1 MRKKVWQWTGLNEV
15 TSSTAERE
23 QPGSGEA
30 EIRIASIGICGT
42 DLHIMSGHAG
52 FGAPPLPLGHELAGV
67 VERIGPD
74 VDGWQPGDRV
84 CIDPLIGCGVCRE
97 CLAGN
102 KHRCALAGEIGLHYP
117 GGWQEYLVVP
127 AANLY
132 RLPDAVG
139 FAEATQAETLHCC
152 LGGID
157 KLDIRLG
164 SHAAVIGDGPTGLY
178 YVQLLKAAGASK
190 VTLFG
195 MRDGRLELGR
205 RLGAD
210 VTVNLRSSG
219 AAAAQEANAIAD
231 TVADAIAP
239 ETQDIA
245 IDAAGNEASLKLGIE
260 LLKRGGQL
268 LLFGLPGHP
277 ILADIQAVVLKE
289 LTLAGSTN
297 APQVWPRVLELMA
310 SGSVQVKPLITQ
322 HYPFAELDRA
332 IAFARSEPDEA
343 VKIIV
348 SHS

>member
-1 MRKKVWQWTGLNEV
+1 MQKKVWQWTGLNEV
-15 TSSTAERE
+15 TSTTAERG
-23 QPGSGEA
+23 QPGTGEA
-30 EIRIASIGICGT
+30 EIRIVSIGICGT

-52 FGAPPLPLGHELAGV
+52 FGVPPLPLGHELAGV
-67 VERIGPD
+67 VERIGPG

-97 CLAGN
+97 CLAGS
-102 KHRCALAGEIGLHYP
+102 KHRCAQSGEIGLHYP
-117 GGWQEYLVVP
+117 GGWQEYLVAP

-132 RLPDAVG
+132 RLPDAVS
-139 FAEATQAETLHCC
+139 FEEATQAETLHCC

-164 SHAAVIGDGPTGLY
+164 CHAAVIGDGPTGLY

-210 VTVNLRSSG
+210 VTVNLRSPD
-219 AAAAQEANAIAD
+219 AAAAEPEAA
-231 TVADAIAP
+231 

-245 IDAAGNEASLKLGIE
+245 IDAAGNEASLKLCID

-289 LTLAGSTN
+289 LTLSGSTN

-310 SGSVQVKPLITQ
+310 SGSVQVKPLLSQ
-322 HYPFAELDRA
+322 RYPFEELDLA
-332 IAFARSEPDEA
+332 IAFARNEPDEA

>member
-1 MRKKVWQWTGLNEV
+1 MQKKVWLWTGLNEV
-15 TSSTAERE
+15 MSAAAERGE
-23 QPGSGEA
+23 PGLGEA
-30 EIRIASIGICGT
+30 EIRIVSIGICGT

-52 FGAPPLPLGHELAGV
+52 FGEPPLPLGHELAGV
-67 VERIGPD
+67 VERIGPG

-102 KHRCALAGEIGLHYP
+102 KHRCAQSGEIGLHDP
-117 GGWQEYLVVP
+117 GGWQEYLIVP

-132 RLPDAVG
+132 RLPASVS
-139 FAEATQAETLHCC
+139 FEEATQAETLHCC

-157 KLDIRLG
+157 KLNIRLG

-190 VTLFG
+190 ITLFG
-195 MRDGRLELGR
+195 LRDGRLELGR

-210 VTVNLRSSG
+210 VTVNLRSSDT
-219 AAAAQEANAIAD
+219 AA
-231 TVADAIAP
+231 VAGTDAIAP

-310 SGSVQVKPLITQ
+310 SGGVQVKPLITQ
-322 HYPFAELDRA
+322 HYPFEALDQA
-332 IAFARSEPDEA
+332 IAFARNEPDEA
-343 VKIIV
+343 IKIIV